1 MKNPL
6 WTSLD
11 NDGNYTK
18 EELELLDENL
28 EYKTVDKNDFILK
41 AGEVC
46 DSVGFVASGAFYQYK
61 YDKDNN
67 IVVSDFY
74 IQNDWVINAKS
85 FTSQKPSEYIIQ
97 AFETSSVYL
106 LSIESI
112 HGLIAKSQSFLQ
124 MGKILETGNS
134 STTFFKDIKA
144 PDDKYTLLLNKR
156 PEIIKRFPQKFIAS
170 YLNITPETLSRV
182 RKRLK

>member
-1 MKNPL
+1 MGNPIIKYL
-6 WTSLD
+6 NQNGTYSTSEIVL
-11 NDGNYTK
+11 
-18 EELELLDENL
+18 LEDVL
-28 EYKTVDKNDFILK
+28 EHKTIDKNDFILK